1 MGLGTELETSCRT
14 GPPAYMYCSLHGGR
28 VGDNPIPTCF
38 LSPIDCS
45 KIPAQEVKKASFN
58 KFCTCSYFLVSD
70 ITVLAKIVLQKH
82 HFCVSVWGGGGGTGF
97 SVYFISASMYFYCK
111 IS

>member
-70 ITVLAKIVLQKH
+70 ITVLAKIVLLVAQ
-82 HFCVSVWGGGGGTGF
+82 GF
-97 SVYFISASMYFYCK
+97 LLPLALSLVCHILCIYSL
-111 IS
+111 